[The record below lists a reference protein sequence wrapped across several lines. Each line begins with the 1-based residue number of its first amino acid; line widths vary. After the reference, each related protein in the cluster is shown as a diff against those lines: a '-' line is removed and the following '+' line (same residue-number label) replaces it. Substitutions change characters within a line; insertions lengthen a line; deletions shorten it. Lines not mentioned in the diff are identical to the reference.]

1 MYRVILSAQAK
12 KEYQYFIRSGN
23 KVAVNKI
30 LSLLEDIAEH
40 PYIGIGK
47 PEPLKY
53 ELAGYWSRRIN
64 SEHRIV
70 YSVDEEVVRVYVLSI
85 RYYYAGNR
93 EPRPADSPLSLLKA
107 TKKVCAK

>member
-1 MYRVILSAQAK
+1 MEIIFLEQAEKDREYWK
-12 KEYQYFIRSGN
+12 KSGN
-23 KVAVNKI
+23 KAIMNKI
-30 LSLLEDIAEH
+30 TALLKDIAEH
-40 PYIGIGK
+40 PYTGIGK

-85 RYYYAGNR
+85 RYYYAG
-93 EPRPADSPLSLLKA
+93 K
-107 TKKVCAK
+107 

>member
-1 MYRVILSAQAK
+1 MEIIFLGQAEKDREYWK
-12 KEYQYFIRSGN
+12 KSGN
-23 KVAVNKI
+23 KAIMNKI
-30 LSLLEDIAEH
+30 TAILKDIAEH
-40 PYIGIGK
+40 PYTGIGK

-85 RYYYAGNR
+85 RYYYAG
-93 EPRPADSPLSLLKA
+93 K
-107 TKKVCAK
+107 